1 MSDIKEKI
9 EMELKPFEAMC
20 ETLTTDLK
28 EMIVGGREADVET
41 TKAYAKILGEI
52 TDIKK
57 DIVEMCY
64 KKQILE
70 AMEESEYGVD
80 YDENGEI
87 RGFSSRQHPR
97 SSRTGRFITKNYT
110 EPMYKMDVDLYRDT
124 DPSEMRKRDM
134 RKGIMYYSEPNY
146 NDGSRMYS
154 TPESTNI
161 ANSGS
166 MRNYDDGYKRGYED
180 GRMNGNSQSR
190 DNSKF
195 GNAKRGYEESKA
207 MHNSNSAE
215 DATENMKSLEKIFKD
230 LKTDFKDLTPMMN
243 NSEKTFAKQK
253 MTTMANEVFA

>member
-1 MSDIKEKI
+1 MSEIKEKI

-28 EMIVGGREADVET
+28 EMIVGGRETDAET
-41 TKAYAKILGEI
+41 AKAYAEILYKI
-52 TDIKK
+52 TDVKK

-134 RKGIMYYSEPNY
+134 RKGIMYYTEPVRTDNMTT
-146 NDGSRMYS
+146 GVH
-154 TPESTNI
+154 
-161 ANSGS
+161 
-166 MRNYDDGYKRGYED
+166 NYDDGYKRGYED
-180 GRMNGNSQSR
+180 GRMSNNMNSTSNSR
-190 DNSKF
+190 F
-195 GNAKRGYEESKA
+195 GNAKRGYEESKS

-215 DATENMKSLEKIFKD
+215 DATENMKNLEKIFKD

-243 NSEKTFAKQK
+243 NSEKTFARQK